1 MSRERCSAL
10 EQTLTGP
17 SMITL
22 QQDIS
27 AACAFGHVS
36 AQSQSVISF
45 AAWAH
50 LKASESAIHCVVSA
64 QIQSVIS
71 FTAWAHLKASDSANH
86 CVVSPQSQFVISS
99 QPGPA

>member
-1 MSRERCSAL
+1 MSRERCSAA
-10 EQTLTGP
+10 EQTLTVP
-17 SMITL
+17 SMTVL

-45 AAWAH
+45 TAWTN
-50 LKASESAIHCVVSA
+50 LKESESANHCVVSA

-71 FTAWAHLKASDSANH
+71 FTAWAHLKESESANQ
-86 CVVSPQSQFVISS
+86 CVIRA
-99 QPGPA
+99 GCDE